1 MLNELRIQNFKSW
14 ADTGGM
20 RLAPITGLFG
30 ANSSGKTSILQFLL
44 LLKQTV
50 ENTDRS
56 RVLLFGDE
64 SDDRTIVKLRS
75 FFDVIHNHQTSS
87 NLEFSIS
94 WDAEEFLNQP
104 NIKFHASI
112 GLDNYQ
118 DIHHSNL
125 LVKSFKYSFDERG
138 FGMNKVAEKL
148 VRETKSSSQN
158 RYSFQLEGKETQY
171 IQSQAVDE
179 DSMFLP
185 PVRFYG
191 FPGEVVREIKFNLTD
206 QLILLDLPL
215 SLEQFFESV
224 FYLGPLR
231 ESPRPSYFW
240 GSESLRDVGSRGEN
254 AVPAILASKFFKTGL
269 QGRAVEENVAR
280 WLKKMRLIHA
290 FSLQPLGKN
299 RREYEVRIQ
308 QYPGSAE
315 VLLTDVGFGV
325 SQLLP
330 VLVLCYYVPEGSILL
345 LEQPEIHLHP
355 SVQADL
361 ADVFV
366 EVAKKRNLQ
375 IILESH
381 SEHLLRRL
389 QRRIAENKKISADQ
403 TALYFC
409 EMKEGVSHLLPLKMD
424 EYGNI
429 NNWPKDFF
437 GDEMGDLVALTDAAM
452 KQMQTKGE

>member
-1 MLNELRIQNFKSW
+1 MLIELRIQNFKSW
-14 ADTGGM
+14 ADTGEM

-50 ENTDRS
+50 ENTDPS
-56 RVLLFGDE
+56 RVLYFGGERSLVD
-64 SDDRTIVKLRS
+64 LRS
-75 FFDVIHNHQTSS
+75 FFDVIHQHETS
-87 NLEFSIS
+87 NDLDFSFHWGGEGIL
-94 WDAEEFLNQP
+94 DP
-104 NIKFHASI
+104 NSIYFNAKI
-112 GLDNYQ
+112 GLDEYQ
-118 DIHHSNL
+118 EPHNSAL
-125 LVKSFKYSFDERG
+125 LLKLFKYTVKDFVFGVEKTSQKVIRDGNTISPRSYRFLTEG
-138 FGMNKVAEKL
+138 FARAPNL
-148 VRETKSSSQN
+148 
-158 RYSFQLEGKETQY
+158 F
-171 IQSQAVDE
+171 
-179 DSMFLP
+179 P
-185 PVRFYG
+185 PEQPLYTSPGRFYG
-191 FPGEVVREIKFNLTD
+191 FPRDILPDAPRIIGNFIMLDDLVVK
-206 QLILLDLPL
+206 
-215 SLEQFFESV
+215 LEKLFERL

-231 ESPRPSYFW
+231 EFPKPIYAW
-240 GSESLRDVGSRGEN
+240 GGESLRDVGTRGEY
-254 AVPAILASKFFKTGL
+254 AIPALLASKL
-269 QGRAVEENVAR
+269 QKNGTRGETVEEHVAR
-280 WLKKMRLIHA
+280 WLKKMHLIHD
-290 FSLQPLGKN
+290 FSLKPLGEN

-308 QYPGSAE
+308 QHPGSAE

-361 ADVFV
+361 ADVFI
-366 EVAKKRNLQ
+366 EVAKTRNLQ

-389 QRRIAENKKISADQ
+389 QRRIAENEKISSDQ

-409 EMKEGVSHLLPLKMD
+409 EMKEGVSQLMPLHLD

-429 NNWPKDFF
+429 NNWPRDFF

-452 KQMQTKGE
+452 KRMQAKGE

>member
-1 MLNELRIQNFKSW
+1 MLTELRIQNFKSW
-14 ADTGGM
+14 ADTGEM
-20 RLAPITGLFG
+20 RFAPITGLFG

-50 ENTDRS
+50 EATDRS
-56 RVLLFGDE
+56 RVLFFGDE
-64 SDDRTIVKLRS
+64 RSLVNLRS
-75 FFDVIHNHQTSS
+75 FFDVVYQHETIN
-87 NLEFSIS
+87 NLEFSFS
-94 WDAEEFLNQP
+94 WNAEEFINSPLIQ
-104 NIKFHASI
+104 FHAVV
-112 GLDNYQ
+112 GLDQ
-118 DIHHSNL
+118 SQPVHHSTLISKLFRYKANNQ
-125 LVKSFKYSFDERG
+125 V
-138 FGMNKVAEKL
+138 FGLEKVSEKAL
-148 VRETKSSSQN
+148 RETLAPASNKYRFVLKGKNSQTRYTISDSLPYYSSP
-158 RYSFQLEGKETQY
+158 LH
-171 IQSQAVDE
+171 
-179 DSMFLP
+179 
-185 PVRFYG
+185 FYG
-191 FPGEVVREIKFNLTD
+191 FPGEINRDVQFGDTE
-206 QLILLDLPL
+206 QLILSDLAL
-215 SLEQFFESV
+215 GLEGFFGKI

-231 ESPRPSYFW
+231 ESPHTSYFW
-240 GSESLRDVGSRGEN
+240 GGESLRDVGVRGEL
-254 AVPAILASKFFKTGL
+254 AIPALLAARFQFN
-269 QGRAVEENVAR
+269 RAVEEHVAR
-280 WLKKMRLIHA
+280 WLKKMRLIHD
-290 FSLQPLGKN
+290 FSLKPLGEN

-308 QYPGSAE
+308 QHPGSAE

-366 EVAKKRNLQ
+366 EVAKTRNLQ

-389 QRRIAENKKISADQ
+389 QRRIAEEQISTEQ

-409 EMKEGVSHLLPLKMD
+409 EMKEGVSHLMSLQVD

-429 NNWPKDFF
+429 NNWPQDFF

-452 KQMQTKGE
+452 KRMQAKGE